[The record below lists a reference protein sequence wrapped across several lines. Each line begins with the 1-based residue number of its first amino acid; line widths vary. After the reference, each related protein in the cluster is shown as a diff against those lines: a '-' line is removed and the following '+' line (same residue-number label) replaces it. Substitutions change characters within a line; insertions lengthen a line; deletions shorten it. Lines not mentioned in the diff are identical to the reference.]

1 VPDVA
6 GVSLRQHEIFDQGRR
21 SQAGQRGRREHG
33 RLDYQRAEQGDRQH
47 LEVWFSLWRH
57 VKGRLAWR
65 VVRPRSARY
74 PKPLTIRR
82 RISEPCAALAFTLVH
97 VRCRG
102 DTVAKVF

>member
-21 SQAGQRGRREHG
+21 SQAGQRGRREHA

-65 VVRPRSARY
+65 VVRVRPR
-74 PKPLTIRR
+74 PLLRTLDPSPSRGRGWRGRDDSGILRCPLISQERR
-82 RISEPCAALAFTLVH
+82 L
-97 VRCRG
+97 
-102 DTVAKVF
+102 